1 MTQRL
6 PIASAVYIVATG
18 DCGGGAVQKKK
29 KRPRKRVIEHLRTSW

>member
-29 KRPRKRVIEHLRTSW
+29 KKATQASDRTFKN